1 MAHQRRVSLSKSH
14 PHILP
19 SIALIGVLCNASAV
33 LGETITVAVAANFAR
48 PAQAIAEQFHTKT
61 SNEVQLSV
69 GSSGKLYAQILHGA
83 PFDVFL
89 SADREKPSALEKS
102 GLTVEGTRFTYAL
115 GTLALYSSN
124 PKRFGPSQATLKANQ
139 YTRLALAN
147 PRLAP
152 YGQAAMDV
160 LTSLGLLNATRPKWI
175 QGENVAQTFQFV
187 STGNADLGFVALSQ
201 TDDELMGS
209 IWIIPAELHRPIR
222 QDAVFLARAANNQA
236 AQDFMAF
243 IRSPEANA
251 IMRQF
256 GYRQP
261 LATVAE

>member
-1 MAHQRRVSLSKSH
+1 MGL
-14 PHILP
+14 
-19 SIALIGVLCNASAV
+19 LCSASAA

-48 PAQAIAEQFHTKT
+48 PAHGIADHFQAQTGH
-61 SNEVQLSV
+61 EVQLSV

-124 PKRFGPSQATLKANQ
+124 PGRFFPHQATLEANQ
-139 YTRLALAN
+139 FRRLALAN

-160 LTSLGLLNATRPKWI
+160 LTSLGLLDATRPKWI
-175 QGENVAQTFQFV
+175 QGENVAQAFQFV

-201 TDDELMGS
+201 IDDDLS
-209 IWIIPAELHRPIR
+209 ADAWIVPADLHQPIR
-222 QDAVFLARAANNQA
+222 QDAVLLVRPADNRAAEA
-236 AQDFMAF
+236 FMTF
-243 IRSPEANA
+243 IQSPEAGV
-251 IMRQF
+251 IMTQF

-261 LATVAE
+261 LAR